1 MLFKNILNGKTGLNT
16 KAAVKQ
22 ALRHDIGYQKYVMK
36 QALGEKKYRKNARHN
51 KKPETVR

>member
-1 MLFKNILNGKTGLNT
+1 MLFKNILNGKTDLNT

-36 QALGEKKYRKNARHN
+36 QALDEKKYRKNARHN
-51 KKPETVR
+51 KKPETAR

>member
-1 MLFKNILNGKTGLNT
+1 MLFKNILNGETDSNT

-22 ALRHDIGYQKYVMK
+22 ASKHDIGYQKYAMR

-51 KKPETVR
+51 KKPETAR